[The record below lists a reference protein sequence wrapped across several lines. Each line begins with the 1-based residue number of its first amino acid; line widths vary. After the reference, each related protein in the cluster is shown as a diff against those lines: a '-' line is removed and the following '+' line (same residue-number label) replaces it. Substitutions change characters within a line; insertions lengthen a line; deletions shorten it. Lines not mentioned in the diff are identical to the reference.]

1 MSKNRLI
8 QEYISEVQPF
18 QAIDQ
23 LIKKYKMDMDIIDIK
38 ESDLSEFEKFHFKFL
53 RLNYE
58 YKYNID
64 PMEVHFQF
72 FLVQK
77 NEKSKQYYDLM
88 ENELER
94 IIVVIEQRVNLVM
107 SNCRE
112 LSLDLRI
119 ERGIEEQYVE
129 KETIE
134 LLEYLVNFDLRKQL

>member
-8 QEYISEVQPF
+8 QEYMSEVRPF
-18 QAIDQ
+18 QTVDQ
-23 LIKKYKMDMDIIDIK
+23 LIKNYKNKMDIIDIK
-38 ESDLSEFEKFHFKFL
+38 ESDLSKFEEFHFKFL

-58 YKYNID
+58 HKYNID

-77 NEKSKQYYDLM
+77 NEKSKPYYDLM

-107 SNCRE
+107 SNSRE
-112 LSLDLRI
+112 LSLDLKI
-119 ERGIEEQYVE
+119 ERGIEAQYVE

-134 LLEYLVNFDLRKQL
+134 LLEYLVSFDLRKQL